1 MIIGDFNQVEKYEDK
16 LGGSSTIRGC
26 NAFINWR
33 FKSNMV
39 EVPFQGPRFTWTN
52 KQIGT
57 TLLMERLDRAYVSAS
72 WPILFPNHIVHHEP
86 ILCSDHA
93 AIVYTNMI
101 TTMLLNDLIR

>member
-39 EVPFQGPRFTWTN
+39 EVPFQGPRFSWTN

-57 TLLMERLDRAYVSAS
+57 TLLMERLD
-72 WPILFPNHIVHHEP
+72 IVHHEP